1 MTATINIAVVTG
13 GGHGIGR
20 ALCKCL
26 ARDGVK
32 VVVAELEPDAAA
44 NVATDIGG
52 IPRVIDVGDEAAVQA
67 LVEDV
72 ERDVGPIDLFVSNAG
87 VGFGDADGNA
97 ASRDGGLIP
106 VDDRWEACW
115 NVNVMAHVYAARVL
129 LPRMI
134 ERGGGHL
141 VNVASA
147 AGLLSQIGDAAYSAT
162 KHAAVAFA
170 ESLAITHG
178 EQGIRVS
185 VVCPQAVATRMIGI
199 EDDAESFDGGFGGND
214 VDGIL
219 SPDRV
224 ADDIVAG
231 IRAGDDSSYCRTRRC
246 VPIFSARRQTTIA
259 GLPACSGSGANSW
272 EKKNENGP
280 VWKGGAR
287 QRRITRHRRSNRARS
302 RRLWRKGRLHQSQ
315 DRGRA
320 GGRRC
325 DRGRGR

>member
-1 MTATINIAVVTG
+1 MTADINIAVVTG

-20 ALCKCL
+20 ALCKRL
-26 ARDGVK
+26 ARDGVT
-32 VVVAELEPDAAA
+32 VVVADLDANAA
-44 NVATDIGG
+44 ENVAAEAGCIAQ
-52 IPRVIDVGDEAAVQA
+52 VLDVGDEAAVHA
-67 LVEDV
+67 LIDTV
-72 ERDVGPIDLFVSNAG
+72 ERETGAIDLFVSNAG

-97 ASRDGGLIP
+97 ASREGGMIP

-115 NVNVMAHVYAARVL
+115 NVNVMAHVYAARAL

-134 ERGGGHL
+134 GRGGGHL

-178 EQGIRVS
+178 EQGIKVS

-199 EDDAESFDGGFGGND
+199 EDDAESLDGGFGGND

-219 SPDRV
+219 SPDQV

-231 IRAGDDSSYCRTRRC
+231 IRAGRFL
-246 VPIFSARRQTTIA
+246 VLPHPQVQTYFQRKAADHDRWIA
-259 GLPACSGSGANSW
+259 GM
-272 EKKNENGP
+272 
-280 VWKGGAR
+280 
-287 QRRITRHRRSNRARS
+287 QRFRRKLTGEES
-302 RRLWRKGRLHQSQ
+302 
-315 DRGRA
+315 
-320 GGRRC
+320 
-325 DRGRGR
+325 

>member
-1 MTATINIAVVTG
+1 MTVDINIAVVTG

-20 ALCKCL
+20 ALCKRL
-26 ARDGVK
+26 ARDGIT
-32 VVVAELEPDAAA
+32 VVVADLEPDAAK
-44 NVATDIGG
+44 NVAADVSGV
-52 IPRVIDVGDEAAVQA
+52 PRAVDVGDEAAMQA

-87 VGFGDADGNA
+87 VGYGDANDDA
-97 ASRDGGLIP
+97 TSREGGMIP
-106 VDDRWEACW
+106 VDDRWQACW
-115 NVNVMAHVYAARVL
+115 DVNVMAHVYAARAL

-199 EDDAESFDGGFGGND
+199 EDDADSFDGGFGGND

-219 SPDRV
+219 SPDQV

-231 IRAGDDSSYCRTRRC
+231 I
-246 VPIFSARRQTTIA
+246 Q
-259 GLPACSGSGANSW
+259 SGSFLVL
-272 EKKNENGP
+272 P
-280 VWKGGAR
+280 HPQVR
-287 QRRITRHRRSNRARS
+287 TYFQRKAADHDRWISGMQRF
-302 RRLWRKGRLHQSQ
+302 RLKLMGEE
-315 DRGRA
+315 G
-320 GGRRC
+320 
-325 DRGRGR
+325 